1 MKKGISNK
9 GHSITADC
17 CIGLQSWYFTETVPK
32 GNAFSESFTPLATFS
47 YFLHIDKE
55 PPHKWRSDSR
65 LDNEALEAGRKV
77 LKSITRNA
85 ATLLWCA

>member
-17 CIGLQSWYFTETVPK
+17 YIGLESCCLIVMVPK
-32 GNAFSESFTPLATFS
+32 GNAVSESFTQLATFS
-47 YFLHIDKE
+47 YLLHIDQE

-65 LDNEALEAGRKV
+65 LDNEALEAGEKF
-77 LKSITRNA
+77 
-85 ATLLWCA
+85 